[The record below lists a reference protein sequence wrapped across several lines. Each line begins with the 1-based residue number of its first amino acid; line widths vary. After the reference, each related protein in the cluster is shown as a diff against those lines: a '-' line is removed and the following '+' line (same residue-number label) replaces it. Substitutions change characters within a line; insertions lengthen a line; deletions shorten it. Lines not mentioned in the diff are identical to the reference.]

1 MNRHACTEP
10 SDHACRGIQEA
21 QDIDKINI
29 LKATYRAME
38 AAVQGLPAASRP
50 TAVLIDGNRTPPN
63 IEAGHVDAIV
73 KGDGKVFSIAA
84 ASIIAKVTRD
94 RLMHEAHEKWPEFG
108 FAQHK
113 GYGTKAHMAAVRR
126 LGPCPIHRLTF
137 RPLPEIVGEQAEAG
151 GIPGTADTRAVEDES
166 VPNDTK

>member
-1 MNRHACTEP
+1 MNLLTVIV
-10 SDHACRGIQEA
+10 CRGIQDA

-29 LKATYRAME
+29 LQATYRAME
-38 AAVQGLPAASRP
+38 TAVAGLPEAFRP
-50 TAVLIDGNRTPPN
+50 TAVLVDGNRTPPN
-63 IEAGHVDAIV
+63 IEAAYVEAII

-94 RLMHEAHEKWPEFG
+94 RMMHEAHAKWPEYG

-113 GYGTKAHMAAVRR
+113 GYGTKLHMATVRR

-137 RPLPEIVGEQAEAG
+137 RPLPEIVSEQAEAAG
-151 GIPGTADTRAVEDES
+151 KPETAEAEAQRKES
-166 VPNDTK
+166 VEKHVK

>member
-1 MNRHACTEP
+1 MH
-10 SDHACRGIQEA
+10 
-21 QDIDKINI
+21 
-29 LKATYRAME
+29 
-38 AAVQGLPAASRP
+38 GLPAVSRP

-63 IEAGHVDAIV
+63 IEAAHVDSII

-94 RLMHEAHEKWPEFG
+94 RMMHEAHERWPEYG

-113 GYGTKAHMAAVRR
+113 GYGTKAHMAAVRK

-137 RPLPEIVGEQAEAG
+137 RPLPEIVTEQARAASNAD
-151 GIPGTADTRAVEDES
+151 TADAGAVGDES
-166 VPNDTK
+166 AVKDRK